1 MRAAEGTGPPK
12 KENPPVGGGLSR
24 KFPHGLRTN
33 PITDSANIS
42 KLFSTPAAV
51 EVERRMEVAYLAGKA
66 VRA

>member
-1 MRAAEGTGPPK
+1 MRTAEGTGPPK

-24 KFPHGLRTN
+24 ELSNGIGSNF
-33 PITDSANIS
+33 IADSTSVANI
-42 KLFSTPAAV
+42 FSTPAAV